1 MNRKNLILCGF
12 MGCGKTSVGQALAQQ
27 TGRTFV
33 DMDDYIET
41 QENRKISDI
50 FAQDGELYFR
60 TLERSVVKTLSK
72 RSGLVV
78 ATGGGVLVN
87 PENAAEFKKNGLIL
101 LLDAP
106 LDVIKLRLEGDH
118 TRPLLERRD
127 RDAAMQELYNQRI
140 GLYQSAADFIIPAG
154 GTVEEVVKNI
164 LNLPNLS

>member
-50 FAQDGELYFR
+50 FAQDGELYFS

-101 LLDAP
+101 LLDAQRQKFI
-106 LDVIKLRLEGDH
+106 DTYGGGLENAVH
-118 TRPLLERRD
+118 T
-127 RDAAMQELYNQRI
+127 QR
-140 GLYQSAADFIIPAG
+140 YRC
-154 GTVEEVVKNI
+154 V
-164 LNLPNLS
+164 